1 MLISFV
7 LRVDNE
13 RLASGELVG
22 EIEHVMGRAT
32 EPLRSADELVSRC
45 QRMED
50 RLRSGTGG
58 SSDQG

>member
-7 LRVDNE
+7 LRVDAD

-22 EIEHVMGRAT
+22 EIEHVETGAT
-32 EPLRSADELVSRC
+32 EPLKRAEELIRRC

-50 RLRSGTGG
+50 GPRSGTGG
-58 SSDQG
+58 HSGQQ